1 MLYKYDI
8 DEVLRENFDISD
20 KATRKYLVSLDEND
34 KSAVATALASALYD
48 KIVNRVDDIDF
59 GTIPKSYG
67 DITKIDGYDN
77 TVECLNIIKKL
88 VIEYKEST
96 DVVDTVINAVENI
109 KSRKSL
115 FIKGF
120 SLKNNI
126 VTTTYNLVV
135 LSIEH
140 AVSFLIAVCI
150 EYIKNNDT
158 DTITMALDKASYNNA
173 HDNMLFEQLVSF
185 NSACGSGEFDACF
198 TDLVKAKVMKE
209 DGDVCISAE
218 EPGKG
223 VCVSYTD
230 KSDDNSGLF
239 SGEIDYN
246 EPTNIEPIIPEND
259 EAESSSEELDYDL
272 EDDTKP
278 SFDVPTSTN
287 ESIAAVLGITGG
299 IILGGVAVVKG
310 AIFIV
315 KVLIPKLRNI
325 SYFFISTRVKISDA
339 LAIQAQLL
347 ELNASKLDEDETL
360 DSAKKDKIKSKQLKI
375 AEKLKKWSNRFA
387 IDNKTAEKKAKDGI
401 KEEDKKAKID
411 EESGEVLF

>member
-8 DEVLRENFDISD
+8 DKVLQENFDISD
-20 KATRKYLVSLDEND
+20 KATRKYLVSLDEDD

-67 DITKIDGYDN
+67 DITKIDGYEN
-77 TVECLNIIKKL
+77 TMECLNIIKKL
-88 VIEYKEST
+88 VIEYKQST
-96 DVVDTVINAVENI
+96 EVVDTVINAAENI

-126 VTTTYNLVV
+126 VTTTYNLIV

-158 DTITMALDKASYNNA
+158 DTITMALDKAAYNNA
-173 HDNMLFEQLVSF
+173 HDNMLFEQLIAF
-185 NSACGSGEFDACF
+185 NTACGSGEFDACF
-198 TDLVKAKVMKE
+198 TDVIKAKVVKE
-209 DGDVCISAE
+209 DGDVYVSAE
-218 EPGKG
+218 EPGKP
-223 VCVSYTD
+223 VMISYTD

-259 EAESSSEELDYDL
+259 EPESSSEELDYDL
-272 EDDTKP
+272 EDDSKP
-278 SFDVPTSTN
+278 SYDVPTSTN
-287 ESIAAVLGITGG
+287 EGLVTAIGITGG
-299 IILGGVAVVKG
+299 IILGGITVMKG
-310 AIFIV
+310 AVFIV
-315 KVLIPKLRNI
+315 KVLIPKLRSL
-325 SYFFISTRVKISDA
+325 SYFFISTRVKISDT

-347 ELNASKLDEDETL
+347 ELNASKLDENETL
-360 DSAKKDKIKSKQLKI
+360 DSAKKEKIKSKQLKI
-375 AEKLKKWSNRFA
+375 AEKLKKWSNKFA
-387 IDNKTAEKKAKDGI
+387 IDNKTAEKKAKDSA
-401 KEEDKKAKID
+401 KEEDKKAKVD
-411 EESGEVLF
+411 EETGEVLF

>member
-8 DEVLRENFDISD
+8 DKVLQENFDISD
-20 KATRKYLVSLDEND
+20 KATRKYLVSLDEDD

-67 DITKIDGYDN
+67 DITKIDGYEN
-77 TVECLNIIKKL
+77 TMECLNIIKKL
-88 VIEYKEST
+88 VIEYKQST
-96 DVVDTVINAVENI
+96 EVVDTVINAAENI

-120 SLKNNI
+120 SLRNNI
-126 VTTTYNLVV
+126 VTTTYNLIV

-158 DTITMALDKASYNNA
+158 DTITMALDKAAYNNA
-173 HDNMLFEQLVSF
+173 HDNMLFEQLIAF
-185 NSACGSGEFDACF
+185 NTACGSGEFDACF
-198 TDLVKAKVMKE
+198 TDVIKAKVVKE
-209 DGDVCISAE
+209 DGDVYVSAE
-218 EPGKG
+218 EPGKP
-223 VCVSYTD
+223 VMVSYTD

-246 EPTNIEPIIPEND
+246 EPTNIEPVIPEND
-259 EAESSSEELDYDL
+259 EPESSSEELDYDI
-272 EDDTKP
+272 EDDSKP
-278 SFDVPTSTN
+278 SYDVPTSTN
-287 ESIAAVLGITGG
+287 EGLVTAIGITGG
-299 IILGGVAVVKG
+299 IILGGITVMKG

-315 KVLIPKLRNI
+315 KVLIPKLRNL

-347 ELNASKLDEDETL
+347 ELNASKLDENETL
-360 DSAKKDKIKSKQLKI
+360 DSAKKEKIKSKQLKI
-375 AEKLKKWSNRFA
+375 AEKLKKWSNKFA
-387 IDNKTAEKKAKDGI
+387 IDNKTAEKKAKDSA
-401 KEEDKKAKID
+401 KEEDKKAKVD
-411 EESGEVLF
+411 EETGEVLF

>member
-8 DEVLRENFDISD
+8 DKVLQENFDISD
-20 KATRKYLVSLDEND
+20 KATRKYLVSLDEDD

-67 DITKIDGYDN
+67 DITKIDGYEN
-77 TVECLNIIKKL
+77 TMECLNIIKKL
-88 VIEYKEST
+88 VIEYKQST
-96 DVVDTVINAVENI
+96 EVVDTVINAAENI

-126 VTTTYNLVV
+126 VTTTYNLIV

-158 DTITMALDKASYNNA
+158 DTITMALDKAAYNNA
-173 HDNMLFEQLVSF
+173 HDNMLFEQLIAF
-185 NSACGSGEFDACF
+185 NTACGSGEFDACF
-198 TDLVKAKVMKE
+198 TDVIKAKVVKE
-209 DGDVCISAE
+209 DGDIYVSAE
-218 EPGKG
+218 EPGKP
-223 VCVSYTD
+223 VMISYTD

-259 EAESSSEELDYDL
+259 EPESSSEELDYDL
-272 EDDTKP
+272 EDDSKP
-278 SFDVPTSTN
+278 SYDVPTSTN
-287 ESIAAVLGITGG
+287 EGLVTAIGITGG
-299 IILGGVAVVKG
+299 IILGGITVMKG
-310 AIFIV
+310 AVFIV
-315 KVLIPKLRNI
+315 KVLIPKLRSL

-347 ELNASKLDEDETL
+347 ELNASKLDENETL
-360 DSAKKDKIKSKQLKI
+360 DSAKKEKIKSKQLKI
-375 AEKLKKWSNRFA
+375 AEKLKKWSNKFA
-387 IDNKTAEKKAKDGI
+387 IDNKTAEKKAKDSA
-401 KEEDKKAKID
+401 KEEDKKAKVD
-411 EESGEVLF
+411 EETGEVLF

>member
-8 DEVLRENFDISD
+8 DKVLQENFDISD
-20 KATRKYLVSLDEND
+20 KATRKYLVSLDEDD

-67 DITKIDGYDN
+67 DITKIDGYEN
-77 TVECLNIIKKL
+77 TMECLNIIKKL
-88 VIEYKEST
+88 VIEYKQST
-96 DVVDTVINAVENI
+96 EVVDTVINAAENI

-126 VTTTYNLVV
+126 VTTTYNLIV

-158 DTITMALDKASYNNA
+158 DTITMALDKAAYNNA
-173 HDNMLFEQLVSF
+173 HDNMLFEQLIAF
-185 NSACGSGEFDACF
+185 NTACGSGEFDACF
-198 TDLVKAKVMKE
+198 TDVIKAKVVKE
-209 DGDVCISAE
+209 DGDVYVSAE
-218 EPGKG
+218 EPGKP
-223 VCVSYTD
+223 VMVSYTD

-246 EPTNIEPIIPEND
+246 EPTNIEPVIPEND
-259 EAESSSEELDYDL
+259 EPESSSEELDYDL
-272 EDDTKP
+272 EDDSKP
-278 SFDVPTSTN
+278 SYDVPTSTN
-287 ESIAAVLGITGG
+287 EGLVTAIGITGG
-299 IILGGVAVVKG
+299 IILGGITVMKG
-310 AIFIV
+310 AVFIV
-315 KVLIPKLRNI
+315 KVLIPKLRSL
-325 SYFFISTRVKISDA
+325 SYFFISTRVKISDT

-347 ELNASKLDEDETL
+347 ELNASKLDENETL
-360 DSAKKDKIKSKQLKI
+360 DSAKKEKIKSKQLKI
-375 AEKLKKWSNRFA
+375 AEKLKKWSNKFA
-387 IDNKTAEKKAKDGI
+387 IDNKTAEKKAKDSA
-401 KEEDKKAKID
+401 KEEDKKAKVD
-411 EESGEVLF
+411 EETGEVLF